1 MNKLHYEVKVDPK
14 FHVLNNE
21 NTAIIQD
28 DDMAKYDFN
37 MDVEESWMEN
47 VTYDQLDTSDKDM
60 LNEALH
66 FHHEELEECF
76 HNLRSPEDRQRPL
89 DLMELC
95 CEKDSLLSTCMEKS
109 GGTAFRAGLHNGF
122 DLMTESGTEL
132 ASAAVY
138 RLRPKLLWV
147 SFPCGPT
154 SPIQALNEV
163 TDEII

>member
-89 DLMELC
+89 DLMNCAVRRIAFLARVWKSQAARHFVLAC
-95 CEKDSLLSTCMEKS
+95 TMAST
-109 GGTAFRAGLHNGF
+109 L
-122 DLMTESGTEL
+122 
-132 ASAAVY
+132 
-138 RLRPKLLWV
+138 
-147 SFPCGPT
+147 
-154 SPIQALNEV
+154 
-163 TDEII
+163 